1 MFVRLPLF
9 LIFNVKAIVMCIID
23 LKKVD
28 GLYKKVSYHKQHPQ
42 LNLHEWQYALR
53 RKYAE
58 QSTFGIQ
65 KLDGHPV
72 FADYVVKNP
81 LNHNEYKVSI
91 RDNSNSMNY
100 CSCYDFKTN
109 NLGTCKHIEAVLI
122 RLAKSKRAVKLMQK
136 PYNPAYSS
144 FYVDYR
150 DGRSV
155 KLRIGT
161 DNSEEFKALAKEYL
175 DSEMKLPVESYER
188 FYEMYR
194 RANKVNPDFVCYS
207 DVISLVVDYLSGVS
221 RKRIVETKYPVD
233 GNAFDSVIN
242 ATLFPYQKEG
252 VLFAAN
258 AGRTL
263 LADDMGLGKTIQA
276 IAVTQLI
283 KKEFG
288 IENVLIICPTSLK
301 YQWKTEI
308 IKFTG
313 VDDVTVIE
321 GLAHK
326 RPEQYND
333 KNFYKIVSYQ
343 TASNDRKVIE
353 KMRPD
358 FVILDEA
365 QRIKNFK
372 TKTSQ
377 AIKKIPSD
385 YALVLTGTPLENK
398 LEELFSIVQFV
409 DPFILGPYHEFMNNH
424 QIKDEGGRII
434 GYKGL
439 NEIGDVLS
447 RVMLRRTKKEVL
459 KQLPERMDKVLFV
472 PMTEYQMDLHDE
484 FKSVV
489 AKLIFKWRR
498 MGFLSETDRHR
509 LMINLNM
516 MRMVCD
522 SSYILDQQTRHDT
535 KVEELMSIIEE
546 IDEQKTSKVVV
557 FSQWERMTRI
567 IAGELDKRGIK
578 YEYLH
583 GGVPSKKREAL
594 FYNFN
599 NDSEVKVF
607 LSTDAGGTGL
617 NLQAASYLVNVD
629 LPWNPAV
636 LEQRI
641 ARIHRIGQ
649 KSNVSIINLVSAK
662 TIEHRM
668 LDVLSFKS
676 SMAEGILDGGEDTI
690 FVDESRFK
698 KFMSSIDDIIDTEDD
713 AEEVTVS
720 DEEILE
726 EAEDKTEKT
735 EVSDSDE
742 TVTEIH
748 DYSETEG
755 EGKATGAESAVE
767 RVEKESK
774 PGEEPSANEIFE
786 EPEQVSATDVQAE
799 ENILSQGLRFL
810 GKLSET
816 LADKEETRKLV
827 DSVTEKDEKTGKTYL
842 KIPVENEKI
851 IENAVSLLGSFLKN
865 LNR

>member
-1 MFVRLPLF
+1 
-9 LIFNVKAIVMCIID
+9 MCRID
-23 LKKVD
+23 LKKVNKF
-28 GLYKKVSYHKQHPQ
+28 YKKVSYHKQHPE

-58 QSTFGIQ
+58 QSTFGIW

-72 FADYVVKNP
+72 FADYVVRNP
-81 LNHNEYKVSI
+81 LNNNEYKVSI

-122 RLAKSKRAVKLMQK
+122 RLAKNKRTVRLMSKS
-136 PYNPAYSS
+136 YNPAYSS

-150 DGRSV
+150 DNRSV

-161 DNSEEFKALAKEYL
+161 DNREEFEALAKEYL
-175 DSEMKLPVESYER
+175 DKGMKLPVESYGR

-194 RANKVNPDFVCYS
+194 KANKINPDFKCYP
-207 DVISLVVDYLSGVS
+207 DVISLVVDHLSGVS
-221 RKRIVETKYPVD
+221 RRRLVEQKYPVEGD
-233 GNAFDSVIN
+233 AFNAVIN
-242 ATLFPYQKEG
+242 AKLFPYQKEG
-252 VLFAAN
+252 VHFAAK

-276 IAVTQLI
+276 IAVTQLM
-283 KKEFG
+283 KKELG
-288 IENVLIICPTSLK
+288 IEKVLIICPTSLK

-313 VDDVTVIE
+313 VDDITVIE
-321 GLAHK
+321 GLPHK
-326 RPEQYND
+326 RPDQYND

-343 TASNDRKVIE
+343 TAANDRQVIE
-353 KMRPD
+353 KMKPD

-409 DPFILGPYHEFMNNH
+409 DPFVLGPYHEFMNNH
-424 QIKDEGGRII
+424 QIKDDGGRVI

-439 NEIGDVLS
+439 NEIGEMLS
-447 RVMLRRTKKEVL
+447 SVMLRRTKKEVL

-535 KVEELMSIIEE
+535 KVEELMNIVEE

-567 IAGELDKRGIK
+567 IAAELDKRGIK

-594 FYNFN
+594 FHNFN
-599 NDSEVKVF
+599 NDPEVKVF

-649 KSNVSIINLVSAK
+649 KSNVSVINLVSAK

-676 SMAEGILDGGEDTI
+676 SMAGGILDGGEDTI
-690 FVDESRFK
+690 FMEESRFK
-698 KFMSSIDDIIDTEDD
+698 KFMSSIDDIIETEAD
-713 AEEVTVS
+713 EEDVIIS
-720 DEEILE
+720 DEEVSGEAGVKVGKSEVADSNDNISESQHDPEKEKEGKRSEPEHAGQETKPESVQE
-726 EAEDKTEKT
+726 EEPLANDAFEES
-735 EVSDSDE
+735 EQF
-742 TVTEIH
+742 
-748 DYSETEG
+748 SETG
-755 EGKATGAESAVE
+755 IQ
-767 RVEKESK
+767 
-774 PGEEPSANEIFE
+774 EE
-786 EPEQVSATDVQAE
+786 D
-799 ENILSQGLRFL
+799 NILSQGLKFL

-816 LADKEETRKLV
+816 LADKEATRKLV

-851 IENAVSLLGSFLKN
+851 IENAVSLFGSLLKN
-865 LNR
+865 LNK

>member
-1 MFVRLPLF
+1 
-9 LIFNVKAIVMCIID
+9 MCKID
-23 LKKVD
+23 IKKID
-28 GLYKKVSYHKQHPQ
+28 KYYKKVSYHKQHPE

-58 QSTFGIQ
+58 QSTFGIW
-65 KLDGHPV
+65 KDDNPHPV
-72 FADYVVKNP
+72 YGDYTVRNP
-81 LNHNEYKVSI
+81 LSNNEYKVSI

-109 NLGTCKHIEAVLI
+109 NLGTCKHIEAVLLRI
-122 RLAKSKRAVKLMQK
+122 KKVKQNLKRLAQ
-136 PYNPAYSS
+136 PYNPPYSS
-144 FYVDYR
+144 LYVDYK
-150 DGRSV
+150 DNRSV

-161 DNSEEFKALAKEYL
+161 DNREEFEKLAKEYFDESL
-175 DSEMKLPVESYER
+175 KLPISNYER
-188 FYEMYR
+188 FYEIYR
-194 RANKVNPDFVCYS
+194 KANKISSDFRCYQ
-207 DVISLVVDYLSGVS
+207 DVISLVVDHLSAITR
-221 RKRIVETKYPVD
+221 RKIIREKYPVD
-233 GNAFDSVIN
+233 GNALDKIIK
-242 ATLFPYQKEG
+242 AKLFPYQKEG
-252 VLFAAN
+252 VHFAAK
-258 AGRTL
+258 AGRSL

-276 IAVTQLI
+276 IAVTQLM
-283 KKEFG
+283 KKELG
-288 IENVLIICPTSLK
+288 IEKVLIVCPTSLK

-313 VDDVTVIE
+313 KDDITVIE

-326 RPEQYND
+326 RPAQYND
-333 KNFYKIVSYQ
+333 KKFYKIVSYQ
-343 TASNDRKVIE
+343 TAANDITIIRK
-353 KMRPD
+353 MMPD

-377 AIKKIPSD
+377 TIKKIPSD

-409 DPFILGPYHEFMNNH
+409 DPFVLGPFHEFMSNH
-424 QIKDEGGRII
+424 QIKDENGRVVGYRELNKI
-434 GYKGL
+434 GEK
-439 NEIGDVLS
+439 LS
-447 RVMLRRTKKEVL
+447 GIMLRRTKKEVL
-459 KQLPERMDKVLFV
+459 TQLPERMDKVLFV
-472 PMTEYQMDLHDE
+472 PMTKYQMDLHDE
-484 FKSVV
+484 FKATV

-498 MGFLSETDRHR
+498 MGFLSEKDRQR

-522 SSYILDQQTRHDT
+522 SSFILDQETRHDT
-535 KVEELMSIIEE
+535 KVEELMNIIEE
-546 IDEQKTSKVVV
+546 VDEQQTSKIVV

-567 IAGELDKRGIK
+567 ISKELDKRGIR

-594 FYNFN
+594 FDNFN
-599 NDSEVKVF
+599 NDPEVKVF

-649 KSNVSIINLVSAK
+649 KSNVSVINLVSAQ
-662 TIEHRM
+662 TIEHKM

-676 SMAEGILDGGEDTI
+676 SMADGILDGGDDTI
-690 FVDESRFK
+690 FMEESRFK
-698 KFMSSIDDIIDTEDD
+698 KFMSTVDDLVETKETREEPVTVEEEELEEEVA
-713 AEEVTVS
+713 AEESTVTK
-720 DEEILE
+720 
-726 EAEDKTEKT
+726 DKKHTEKIT
-735 EVSDSDE
+735 EPE
-742 TVTEIH
+742 ANEAF
-748 DYSETEG
+748 EE
-755 EGKATGAESAVE
+755 
-767 RVEKESK
+767 
-774 PGEEPSANEIFE
+774 EEPKQE
-786 EPEQVSATDVQAE
+786 EPAEE
-799 ENILSQGLRFL
+799 ENILSQGLKFL

-816 LADKEETRKLV
+816 LADKDATQKLV
-827 DSVTEKDEKTGKTYL
+827 SSVTEKDEKTGKTYL

-865 LNR
+865 LNK